1 MTAGFVLG
9 LGGSWGGVMDVLR
22 EIIPVY
28 DKVNSYISLGRDAT
42 HRDTGIRGR
51 INPGD
56 VVLDAGSGF
65 GNMSKTALSI
75 CDGNLKIIMYDPL
88 LPMLKNTSRLF
99 EKPPALSCGVFEHM
113 PFRSGGFDAIMCGY
127 SLRDAIGLRIA
138 ISEAHRVLRKGGRFV
153 IVDLGKFVRA
163 GSDSYRFVAAIA
175 NTAASS
181 ILICASY
188 FSSKNEFASSEPA
201 PIAIA
206 AYGTYV
212 PLGSVTYTE
221 LPF

>member
-138 ISEAHRVLRKGGRFV
+138 ISEAHRVLRKGGRGKHLYCILTHQHFCDHRWNISRIFV
-153 IVDLGKFVRA
+153 I
-163 GSDSYRFVAAIA
+163 
-175 NTAASS
+175 
-181 ILICASY
+181 
-188 FSSKNEFASSEPA
+188 
-201 PIAIA
+201 
-206 AYGTYV
+206 
-212 PLGSVTYTE
+212 
-221 LPF
+221 